1 MDQGGRSKKVLKV
14 LSCIPASALTL
25 PYSAIQ
31 VSNSSLQDL
40 LSKAAKADETLLY
53 VEDRELAR
61 LLFEKVGNADVA
73 EEAPTIGE
81 EFFYLVS
88 LKKTGGAAGVGQPK
102 IEDVVVYR
110 CVTARGVWL

>member
-1 MDQGGRSKKVLKV
+1 MKV
-14 LSCIPASALTL
+14 SS
-25 PYSAIQ
+25 
-31 VSNSSLQDL
+31 SSLQEL
-40 LSKAAKADETLLY
+40 LADAGRADETLLY
-53 VEDRELAR
+53 VEDRELSR

-88 LKKTGGAAGVGQPK
+88 LRKNGGVAGAGQPK
-102 IEDVVVYR
+102 LEDVVVYR